1 MLLVNAVN
9 SDHPFCIDF
18 NAKLSTI
25 GILCFSGSVPLD
37 PQLSSSLEEGK
48 DFIQSFP
55 NSATFSAISS
65 ICQTLLNNLGID
77 WRRS

>member
-1 MLLVNAVN
+1 MLSVNTVN
-9 SDHPFCIDF
+9 NDHPFCYDL

-55 NSATFSAISS
+55 NSATFTAISS
-65 ICQTLLNNLGID
+65 ICQTLLNNLEID
-77 WRRS
+77 